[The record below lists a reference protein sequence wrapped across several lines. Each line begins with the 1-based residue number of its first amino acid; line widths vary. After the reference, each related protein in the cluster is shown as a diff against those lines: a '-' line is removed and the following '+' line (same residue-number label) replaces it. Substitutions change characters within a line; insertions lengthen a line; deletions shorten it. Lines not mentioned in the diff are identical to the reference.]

1 MEIDEEFV
9 KKFME
14 KMEEDMGLDNSDDV
28 EMHLANTIDVLKAFQ
43 STMNELQKDN
53 AGKDMGFKEAIQDAG
68 ETTAILE
75 KLHTNISE

>member
-1 MEIDEEFV
+1 MEINEEFI

-28 EMHLANTIDVLKAFQ
+28 EIHLSNTIDALKAFQ

-68 ETTAILE
+68 ETATILE
-75 KLHTNISE
+75 ELHTEMTK